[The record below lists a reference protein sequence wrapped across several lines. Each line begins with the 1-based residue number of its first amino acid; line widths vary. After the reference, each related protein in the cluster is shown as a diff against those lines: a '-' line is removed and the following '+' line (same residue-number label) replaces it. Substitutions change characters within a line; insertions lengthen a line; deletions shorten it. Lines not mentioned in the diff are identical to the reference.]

1 MTPLL
6 STLTVLAAEAGGAPA
21 GGAGAPA
28 GGPKDLFTSLGPLLP
43 IILIFVVFMWMM
55 SRSQRKRDKERQ
67 ALLEAIKP
75 KDDVVT
81 IGGIHGR
88 VVKVD
93 PETVVLRIDDDKDV
107 KITMARSGISRI
119 LTKDDKQ

>member
-6 STLTVLAAEAGGAPA
+6 CTLTVLAAEAPGAA

-28 GGPKDLFTSLGPLLP
+28 AHPQDIFQSLGHLLP

-55 SRSQRKRDKERQ
+55 SRSQRKRDRERQ
-67 ALLEAIKP
+67 AMLESVKP

-81 IGGIHGR
+81 VGGIHGR
-88 VVKVD
+88 VVRVD
-93 PETVVLRIDDDKDV
+93 PENVVLRIDDEKDV
-107 KITMARSGISRI
+107 KITMARSGISRV
-119 LTKDDKQ
+119 LGKEDKQ